1 MTSLGRTVTISFWA
15 AFALS
20 HFYLGFRLYTW
31 VLAPVCRF
39 PLWILACLM
48 LFLGGSFQAGHNA
61 RKWPLWLRRFLIAVG
76 GHWAGALL
84 PLLLGFVGLDVLRL
98 LFLLGGIVFP
108 SYLLL
113 CASLAILATVSLL
126 LIWGTLCAVRPR
138 VTRYTIPVHKKAGTL
153 SSLRVALISDVHL
166 GVSIDAKQLRAMC
179 QALQDLS
186 PDLILIAGDLLDSGL
201 PGLHD
206 ADKIQS
212 VLSDLHA
219 PHGVYICLGNH
230 DVRGGVTTEETIR
243 FFQRCGLSVL
253 HDSAVHI
260 LDSYTLIGRAD
271 YGFSKTAG
279 APRASVAE
287 LVHGVDLAQ
296 PILLVDHQPN
306 QLVQAADAGVDVQ
319 FSGHTH
325 RGQMFPISLLTRH
338 QFETDFGVWKHGR
351 FTAVVSSGYGT
362 WGPRLRLGSHSELV
376 LATLVFDA

>member
-1 MTSLGRTVTISFWA
+1 MTSLGRTVTISFWV

-48 LFLGGSFQAGHNA
+48 LFLGGSFQVGHNA

-98 LFLLGGIVFP
+98 LFLLGGLVFP
-108 SYLLL
+108 PYLLFY
-113 CASLAILATVSLL
+113 ASLAILATVSLL

-153 SSLRVALISDVHL
+153 SSLRVALVSDVHL

-179 QALQDLS
+179 KALQDLS

-212 VLSDLHA
+212 VLSGLHA
-219 PHGVYICLGNH
+219 PHGVYVCLGNH

-253 HDSAVHI
+253 HEQCRTYPGFLYPDWQSRLWIFQNCWCSARFGSGTRPRRRSGTARS
-260 LDSYTLIGRAD
+260 LGR
-271 YGFSKTAG
+271 S
-279 APRASVAE
+279 S
-287 LVHGVDLAQ
+287 AQ
-296 PILLVDHQPN
+296 PACPGSGCRGRRTVFRPYSSRTNVSHLAFNKTSVRNGFRVMEIRPVHRCCLFWIWHLG
-306 QLVQAADAGVDVQ
+306 AAAAPWLSFRACIGN
-319 FSGHTH
+319 
-325 RGQMFPISLLTRH
+325 TR
-338 QFETDFGVWKHGR
+338 
-351 FTAVVSSGYGT
+351 
-362 WGPRLRLGSHSELV
+362 L
-376 LATLVFDA
+376 